1 MRAMSADHHSADA
14 PGHEGTVAHHLT
26 DDHGD
31 DHGPGHDDQGHG
43 DEPLG
48 PIDVAAWS
56 AGLLGLVIGV
66 VIAAC
71 FVLATSP
78 PV

>member
-1 MRAMSADHHSADA
+1 MRSMSTDHDPADA
-14 PGHEGTVAHHLT
+14 PGHEGAVA
-26 DDHGD
+26 
-31 DHGPGHDDQGHG
+31 
-43 DEPLG
+43 EEALG
-48 PIDVAAWS
+48 PIDVAAWG

-66 VIAAC
+66 AIAAC

>member
-1 MRAMSADHHSADA
+1 MRAMSTDHDPADA
-14 PGHEGTVAHHLT
+14 PGHKGAVA
-26 DDHGD
+26 
-31 DHGPGHDDQGHG
+31 
-43 DEPLG
+43 EKALG
-48 PIDVAAWS
+48 PIDVAAWG

-66 VIAAC
+66 AIAAC

>member
-1 MRAMSADHHSADA
+1 MSDDHDPADP
-14 PGHEGTVAHHLT
+14 PGHE
-26 DDHGD
+26 DHG
-31 DHGPGHDDQGHG
+31 HTE
-43 DEPLG
+43 EPLG
-48 PIDVAAWS
+48 PIDVAAWG

-71 FVLATSP
+71 FVLATSA